1 MILRLAA
8 QAVVFGNAV
17 AADFF
22 GDVTQAFDFR
32 HKGVDVFFRD
42 DEIVVIPGFDVGAL
56 QQSEQP
62 LFFRGVTRKDLR
74 QLQRVRLAFFYQK
87 FEVVFFVPVEN
98 VDQRDRF
105 YKIFGC
111 LMKLE

>member
-1 MILRLAA
+1 MRSQQI
-8 QAVVFGNAV
+8 
-17 AADFF
+17 FF

-62 LFFRGVTRKDLR
+62 FFFRVSRGKTFDNSSV
-74 QLQRVRLAFFYQK
+74 
-87 FEVVFFVPVEN
+87 
-98 VDQRDRF
+98 
-105 YKIFGC
+105 
-111 LMKLE
+111 

>member
-62 LFFRGVTRKDLR
+62 FFFRGVTRKDLR
-74 QLQRVRLAFFYQK
+74 HERVQGAERQTGAGGDEAQSRNGLL
-87 FEVVFFVPVEN
+87 
-98 VDQRDRF
+98 
-105 YKIFGC
+105 GG
-111 LMKLE
+111 